1 MLFTLLIIWCLS
13 PLVLIPAII
22 CLGVRKSKLERFIS
36 RLIQCGR
43 VSNYEYGR
51 LDIENPSEAV
61 SVKNS
66 RRNNDEETLSSDELS
81 AETAD
86 VSHRAF
92 YEYIPESPVASE
104 KAIGSDKA
112 EKHAP
117 VHKEEKHANTGTVL
131 FSIGTAFVILA
142 GIIFSTAIW
151 VYLSDFARSAIIAF
165 AGLFFFGLSA
175 VTEKKFRLE
184 NTSSVFYLIGTFFT
198 SISFITA
205 GFFNLFGQWFS
216 VSGDGNCLFF
226 AFSAFIVSLLAFIR
240 LRKNS
245 GALYEYTTLYTA
257 LAGVTLVIGQLASGY
272 ESFSMMIT
280 LLGVALTAGYTY
292 FSKKTV
298 VRASLLYALISA
310 RIIYSLI
317 SLYHL
322 ADGIFNFGTS
332 GFILCGIFLAELTA
346 YGLIRN
352 SRLLL
357 CFQSILALGFS
368 FSFCGILNDNDVNE
382 YLCIFIFGIICASL
396 CAVYRFYSRLYT
408 RFADVLFGVIAFIC
422 GFVLLQDQ
430 RLVYG
435 IILAVCSQTLIM
447 WSALSFRSF
456 FSFIARIITPLP
468 LITVAYGISDYLF
481 FEHKFYD
488 TEIVWLICGIILAG
502 FAFACYYFAKGDNR
516 FTAIKYSLEITAS
529 AIMWIISASC
539 DDARINASI
548 IVVCAVLYA
557 VMHTSA
563 SNLHSVI
570 PVASFFTAV
579 KNVTEQLSGDNSGDT
594 LVIFSIVLCAVFT
607 VASRVFYSKKL
618 IYHEN
623 GRARRDTLMTG
634 IPMSL
639 LLLDGNCDI
648 FSYDALVFIAFL
660 EIAVFFANL
669 SRSDN
674 SKRFNAFAYTLS
686 FASVALALI
695 NRPFMLISDDVISSK
710 ITLTIVVL
718 YGFAVKKIWRRNPE
732 FADKFSSNV
741 YMLAYILLL
750 FDALA
755 NQTLLNT
762 LAVLITSLVI
772 LLISFAIKKKRWFT
786 ASATGLTGLTLYI
799 TKDFISEINWWVYLL
814 LAGIL
819 LISIASA
826 NEYFKNKADSF
837 KSKAGEFFSGW
848 SW

>member
-1 MLFTLLIIWCLS
+1 MLWTLLIIWCLS
-13 PLVLIPAII
+13 PLVLIPAVI

-36 RLIQCGR
+36 RLIQSGR
-43 VSNYEYGR
+43 ISNYEYGR
-51 LDIENPSEAV
+51 LDIENGSEAV
-61 SVKNS
+61 SGKNTRKTEADLAS
-66 RRNNDEETLSSDELS
+66 CNDSSPQ
-81 AETAD
+81 TAD
-86 VSHRAF
+86 SSHRAI
-92 YEYIPESPVASE
+92 YEYIPESSV
-104 KAIGSDKA
+104 
-112 EKHAP
+112 AP
-117 VHKEEKHANTGTVL
+117 VKSVSSESTEKYAPMHKEEKRANTGTVL

-151 VYLSDFARSAIIAF
+151 VYLSDFARTAIIAF

-175 VTEKKFRLE
+175 LTEKKFRLE
-184 NTSSVFYLIGTFFT
+184 STSSVFYLIGTFFT

-205 GFFNLFGQWFS
+205 GFFNLFGEWFS

-226 AFSAFIVSLLAFIR
+226 AFLAFLISLLSFMR
-240 LRKNS
+240 LRKTG
-245 GALYEYTTLYTA
+245 GALYEYTALYTA
-257 LAGVTLVIGQLASGY
+257 LAGVTLIIGQIASSY
-272 ESFSMMIT
+272 EGFSMMIT
-280 LLGVALTAGYTY
+280 LLGVALTACYTY
-292 FSKKTV
+292 FSKKSA
-298 VRASLLYALISA
+298 VRASLLHTLISA
-310 RIIYSLI
+310 RIIYSII

-322 ADGIFNFGTS
+322 IDGIFSFGTS
-332 GFILCGIFLAELTA
+332 GFILCGIFLAELTI

-368 FSFCGILNDNDVNE
+368 FSFCGILSDNDVNE

-396 CAVYRFYSRLYT
+396 CALYRVYSKLYT
-408 RFADVLFGVIAFIC
+408 HLADVLFGVTSFIC
-422 GFVLLQDQ
+422 GFVLLSDQ

-435 IILAVCSQTLIM
+435 IILAVCSQALIM
-447 WSALSFRSF
+447 WSALSFRSS
-456 FSFIARIITPLP
+456 FSFISRIITPLP
-468 LITVAYGISDYLF
+468 LLTVAYGISDYLF

-488 TEIVWLICGIILAG
+488 TEIVWLFCGIILAAA
-502 FAFACYYFAKGDNR
+502 AFACYYFVKGDRR
-516 FTAIKYSLEITAS
+516 FTAVKYSLETTAS
-529 AIMWIISASC
+529 VIMWTIAASSE
-539 DDARINASI
+539 NASI
-548 IVVCAVLYA
+548 NAAILVVCAVLYA

-570 PVASFFTAV
+570 PVASFFTSI
-579 KNVTEQLSGDNSGDT
+579 KILIEQLSGDNSGDT

-623 GRARRDTLMTG
+623 GRKRRDTLMTG

-639 LLLDGNCDI
+639 FLLDGNCDV
-648 FSYDALVFIAFL
+648 FSYDALVFIALL

-674 SKRFNAFAYTLS
+674 SKRFNAIAYSLS

-710 ITLTIVVL
+710 IALIIVVL
-718 YGFAVKKIWRRNPE
+718 YGFAVKKIWRRNPR

-772 LLISFAIKKKRWFT
+772 LLISFAVKKKRWFA
-786 ASATGLTGLTLYI
+786 ASAAGLTGLTLYI
-799 TKDFISEINWWVYLL
+799 TKDFITEINWWVYLL
-814 LAGIL
+814 AAGIL
-819 LISIASA
+819 LISIAAA

-837 KSKAGEFFSGW
+837 KSKAGEFFRGW